1 MDTNI
6 RNSTIAKE
14 SVSTDN
20 VNSHSRKSTPDTA
33 ACTDDSKTIDT
44 ESEPEEGEIMD
55 SECEEYSSEEEV
67 TSEETADSE
76 VSENEDEEKIWPP
89 CIRVIVI
96 RSPVLQT
103 GSLYIITAV
112 KPATIGR

>member
-1 MDTNI
+1 MLHTIQLDNCRMYISYLKNMKYRNKTNLLLV
-6 RNSTIAKE
+6 TFF
-14 SVSTDN
+14 VFFFF
-20 VNSHSRKSTPDTA
+20 
-33 ACTDDSKTIDT
+33 ID
-44 ESEPEEGEIMD
+44 
-55 SECEEYSSEEEV
+55 
-67 TSEETADSE
+67 
-76 VSENEDEEKIWPP
+76 EKIWPP

>member
-1 MDTNI
+1 MYISCLKAMHNRVKLSFVGINNTFI
-6 RNSTIAKE
+6 IT
-14 SVSTDN
+14 
-20 VNSHSRKSTPDTA
+20 
-33 ACTDDSKTIDT
+33 
-44 ESEPEEGEIMD
+44 
-55 SECEEYSSEEEV
+55 
-67 TSEETADSE
+67 
-76 VSENEDEEKIWPP
+76 DEEKIWPP